1 MASLKQYTTK
11 AGKKMWKVTVYAGRD
26 PQTGKQKYIVRGGFH
41 GPDGKKKAALTGA
54 RLELAISKGDLA
66 KDKPT
71 PVLFREVYEEW
82 YGNYVNTVRESTWAR
97 TAGMFD
103 NHILPAFGDKRIA
116 TITTRDVQ
124 KAVKAWYEAT
134 TANYK
139 RWYNYVVSVMD
150 YAERQG
156 YMSKNPAKAVV
167 LPRHEET
174 AGDKPENFWTKDQIN
189 RFFSCIDKTEG
200 LDIFIM
206 FRVLAYT
213 GVRRGELLALE
224 WQDVDFEHNTV
235 RINKTLTQGNRGHQI
250 VQAPKTRAG
259 RRTIPVD
266 QQTMDWLKKWRHL
279 QQQHFLLLGINTLAP
294 HQLVF
299 SNRKN
304 GHHSLNTPAKR
315 LLKIQKDN
323 KLTPRITVHG
333 FRHSFI
339 SNLLIAGV
347 PVTSV
352 QKLVGHTDPAITL
365 GIYAHVSAQ
374 QESEATAALARY
386 MNA

>member
-1 MASLKQYTTK
+1 MASIKKYPTK
-11 AGKKMWKVTVYAGRD
+11 DGKELWRVQVFAGND
-26 PQTGKQKYIVRGGFH
+26 PQTGKKKYKVRRGFKTKKEATIV
-41 GPDGKKKAALTGA
+41 AA
-54 RLELAISKGDLA
+54 RLELAISNGDLEEN
-66 KDKPT
+66 KPT
-71 PVLFREVYEEW
+71 PIFFKDVYKEW
-82 YGNYVNTVRESTWAR
+82 YGNYINTVRESTWAR
-97 TAGMFD
+97 TVGMFN

-124 KAVKAWYEAT
+124 KAVKTWYEAT

-139 RWYNYVVSVMD
+139 RWFNYVESVMD
-150 YAERQG
+150 YAVRQG
-156 YMSKNPAKAVV
+156 YMNKNPAKAVV
-167 LPRHEET
+167 LPRHEDI
-174 AGDKPENFWTKDQIN
+174 AGDKPENFWTKNQMN
-189 RFFSCIDKTEG
+189 KFFTCIDKTARF
-200 LDIFIM
+200 DIFIM

-224 WQDVDFEHNTV
+224 WQDVDFEHDTV
-235 RINKTLTQGNRGHQI
+235 RINKTLTQGKRGRQI

-266 QQTMDWLKKWRHL
+266 KQTMTYLQHWHRM
-279 QQQHFLLLGINTLAP
+279 QQQHFFQLGINTLAP

-299 SNRKN
+299 SNSKN
-304 GHHSLNTPAKR
+304 SYHSLNTPAKR
-315 LLKIQKDN
+315 LHKIQRDN
-323 KLTPRITVHG
+323 DLAPRITVHG

-352 QKLVGHTDPAITL
+352 QKLVGHTDPTITL

-374 QESEATAALARY
+374 QESEATAKLEEY
-386 MNA
+386 MNAQ